1 LEFKVIISD
10 GGKTYQKEI
19 KGEEAARIVGL
30 RIGEVFD
37 GGLIGESG
45 KLQITGGTDKDG
57 FPMKR
62 GIPGSRRLKILMKSG
77 PGFIPKVAG
86 ERRKKRVRGDTIS
99 EDTVQINTK
108 VVEEKKKK
116 VKEKVKEAEKEIE
129 AKEAKPEVEKKV
141 EEVKK
146 VEEAKP
152 KKVEEAKPKKVE
164 EAKPKKVEEA
174 KPKKPKKVEKVKKEE
189 KPPEAKAEER
199 PIALTKVKGVG
210 KVTADQLA
218 AAGIASV
225 QEFLAADV
233 TNLAKKTGL
242 PPAKIEK
249 LKAQAQELVG

>member
-1 LEFKVIISD
+1 MEFKVIISD

-45 KLQITGGTDKDG
+45 KLQVTGGTDKDG

-116 VKEKVKEAEKEIE
+116 VKAEAEEAEKEIE
-129 AKEAKPEVEKKV
+129 VKEAKPEVEKKV

-146 VEEAKP
+146 VKEAKP
-152 KKVEEAKPKKVE
+152 KKVK
-164 EAKPKKVEEA
+164 EA
-174 KPKKPKKVEKVKKEE
+174 KPKKPKKPKKAEKVEKAEKVKKEE
-189 KPPEAKAEER
+189 KPPEAEER
-199 PIALTKVKGVG
+199 PIALIKVKGVG

-233 TNLAKKTGL
+233 THLAKKTGL

>member
-1 LEFKVIISD
+1 MEFKVIISD

-152 KKVEEAKPKKVE
+152 KKVEEAKPKK
-164 EAKPKKVEEA
+164 
-174 KPKKPKKVEKVKKEE
+174 PKKVEKVKKEE

>member
-1 LEFKVIISD
+1 MEFKVIISD

-116 VKEKVKEAEKEIE
+116 VKKKVKAEVEEAEKEIE
-129 AKEAKPEVEKKV
+129 VKEAKPEVEKKV

-146 VEEAKP
+146 EKKTKP
-152 KKVEEAKPKKVE
+152 KKEAEPKK
-164 EAKPKKVEEA
+164 EA
-174 KPKKPKKVEKVKKEE
+174 KPKKPRKAEKVKKEE
-189 KPPEAKAEER
+189 KPPEAEER

-225 QEFLAADV
+225 QELLAADV
-233 TNLAKKTGL
+233 AHLAKKTGL

-249 LKAQAQELVG
+249 LKAQAQELAG